1 MIGLGRALAFIA
13 AVCCLCASPA
23 YALDV
28 GRYGSIKIAE
38 PKGQPSGVVIF
49 FSGRT
54 GLLTADEI
62 TAQTIANG
70 GALVAEVDS
79 RRYLHRLDKLNEK
92 CHALVYDAEW
102 LSRQLQRERRVPNY
116 LTPIVA
122 GVGDGGTVAE
132 MIMIQA
138 PSATI
143 AGAVSLDPSET
154 IASRR
159 PICSDLLTTARRDGF
174 RYGVPKKLPGFW
186 IVGLTHEVRRA
197 DRAYILRLHN
207 EGAPV
212 DLHELPRS
220 VTAGGALRSLIEL
233 HLAKERPTVANVS
246 KAPDVSGLPL
256 AELPVEHPSKLMAV
270 VLSGDGGWRD
280 LDKTIA
286 ENLQRQGVPVVGLD
300 SLRYFWS
307 RKTPG
312 QTASVV
318 ASVIETF
325 MARWSA
331 EKVALIGYSFGADVI
346 PFAYNRLPP
355 SLRDHLVLIALLG
368 LSKSA
373 DFEISVGGWLGEAP
387 GADALP
393 VLPEAT
399 KIPARLMQC
408 IYGQDE
414 TDTACPTLELRG
426 VETFRRNGGHH
437 FDGNYAALAELILAG
452 FKQRAGLSSGQK
464 TAAVES
470 GAVLRAR
477 SSP

>member
-1 MIGLGRALAFIA
+1 
-13 AVCCLCASPA
+13 
-23 YALDV
+23 
-28 GRYGSIKIAE
+28 
-38 PKGQPSGVVIF
+38 
-49 FSGRT
+49 
-54 GLLTADEI
+54 
-62 TAQTIANG
+62 
-70 GALVAEVDS
+70 
-79 RRYLHRLDKLNEK
+79 
-92 CHALVYDAEW
+92 
-102 LSRQLQRERRVPNY
+102 
-116 LTPIVA
+116 
-122 GVGDGGTVAE
+122 
-132 MIMIQA
+132 
-138 PSATI
+138 
-143 AGAVSLDPSET
+143 
-154 IASRR
+154 
-159 PICSDLLTTARRDGF
+159 
-174 RYGVPKKLPGFW
+174 
-186 IVGLTHEVRRA
+186 
-197 DRAYILRLHN
+197 LHN

-220 VTAGGALRSLIEL
+220 VTAGDALRSLIEL

-246 KAPDVSGLPL
+246 KATDVSGLPL

-286 ENLQRQGVPVVGLD
+286 EDLQREGVPVVGLD

-307 RKTPG
+307 RKTPE

-399 KIPARLMQC
+399 KIPARLMRAFTGRTKPTRLVLRLSC
-408 IYGQDE
+408 AASKPSAG
-414 TDTACPTLELRG
+414 TAVITSTVITQRSPNSFWPASSSVPDCPPVRKQPPSNLGRFITPACWGGLKIATEGSNSDPSALSSLRG
-426 VETFRRNGGHH
+426 K
-437 FDGNYAALAELILAG
+437 A
-452 FKQRAGLSSGQK
+452 KKRAS
-464 TAAVES
+464 ADE
-470 GAVLRAR
+470 
-477 SSP
+477 